1 MPRSN
6 RYILPGYIYH
16 VTHRC
21 HDRRFLLKV
30 GMDRTDVTGAASA
43 GAPGVPDRAVRLL
56 YHQQPHPPLAGVSG
70 QE

>member
-21 HDRRFLLKV
+21 HDRRFLLKFGV
-30 GMDRTDVTGAASA
+30 DQSIGPSIGSACGWPYRNTGFRSY
-43 GAPGVPDRAVRLL
+43 GED
-56 YHQQPHPPLAGVSG
+56 SG
-70 QE
+70 SDLRIYRSCI